1 MPLDELNA
9 WLLADCMFEW
19 DNRSTIYLI
28 NGGMNKWGLYGK
40 PVLDQEFAILV
51 SIGNWK
57 PCPM

>member
-1 MPLDELNA
+1 MAVGRLYVER
-9 WLLADCMFEW
+9 
-19 DNRSTIYLI
+19 DNWGSIYVV

-57 PCPM
+57 PCLM